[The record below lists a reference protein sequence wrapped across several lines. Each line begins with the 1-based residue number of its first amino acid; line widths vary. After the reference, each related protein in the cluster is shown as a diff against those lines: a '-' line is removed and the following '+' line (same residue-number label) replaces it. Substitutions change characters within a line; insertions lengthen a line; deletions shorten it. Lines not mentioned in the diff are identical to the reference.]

1 MSQIE
6 EVNEKIITALFL
18 GMEGGT
24 KRHYWDAYNLYMAYN
39 GTLEL
44 SGMAPI
50 SGKQAIIDALFP
62 DPDSDQGAVKV
73 VSRSSN
79 VVASGNFVFT
89 ERVDKHYDK
98 AGTELAS
105 LNLSGVFEMSGGK
118 IKRWA
123 DYGDMRAF
131 AEIYGLEMIS

>member
-50 SGKQAIIDALFP
+50 SGKQAILDTLFP
-62 DPDSDQGAVKV
+62 DPDSDEGVQKV

-79 VVASGNFVFT
+79 VVSSGNFIFT
-89 ERVDKHYDK
+89 ERIDKHYDK
-98 AGTELAS
+98 DGNELAS
-105 LNLSGVFEMSGGK
+105 LKLSGVFEMSGGK